1 MLKWQPGPFSF
12 PIVVSPIF
20 IHLLPRRFY
29 GDSNVIDGESKATD
43 SIISPSLLHPSPPR
57 CSAISFVKAFGG
69 FFPDSNLQPP
79 SSPTKSA
86 SKVEAGCRRG
96 ADMRALRRQRF
107 YPTSAFARRRGAD
120 HCVYHLLLLPF
131 YFFF

>member
-86 SKVEAGCRRG
+86 SKVEGCRRG